1 MNIVNN
7 RCVLTLAVL
16 QRPRPR
22 RAPRHRRR
30 AAAAQPRGRLQGDHP
45 HGRVKIVYQLD
56 LSGEE
61 KPEKLHVSER
71 TVIILF
77 SLHLVYSDLIRGL
90 HDVPKCPSFFIF
102 GCDVM

>member
-71 TVIILF
+71 TVISF
-77 SLHLVYSDLIRGL
+77 DMIRGL

-102 GCDVM
+102 DCDVM

>member
-45 HGRVKIVYQLD
+45 HGRVK
-56 LSGEE
+56 E
-61 KPEKLHVSER
+61 KPENLHVSER
-71 TVIILF
+71 TVRSF
-77 SLHLVYSDLIRGL
+77 DMIRGL

-102 GCDVM
+102 DCDVM